1 MAQHARRMTQA
12 TQEKKVARIA
22 PVDPAVERR
31 RSERRS
37 VEIDAL
43 MRELG
48 AEGFD
53 VRLIDLSAHGF
64 QAEIVGTD
72 EVDIGARIWLM
83 VQGCERQSALVKW
96 IAGARLGAEF
106 AAPVDVDAL
115 LAGCGG

>member
-1 MAQHARRMTQA
+1 MKQA
-12 TQEKKVARIA
+12 TQDKKIARIA

-31 RSERRS
+31 RSQRQT

-43 MRELG
+43 MREMG

-53 VRLIDLSAHGF
+53 VRLIDLSTHGF
-64 QAEIVGTD
+64 QAEIVGTE
-72 EVDIGARIWLM
+72 EVDVGARIWLM

-106 AAPVDVDAL
+106 AQPVDVDAL
-115 LAGCGG
+115 LSGGVG